1 MSDMPVSNRVRNV
14 VEENK
19 EVKTIFLEESIP
31 GAIPGQFVMV
41 WLPGVDEKPLALSYL
56 DREAAVT
63 VQRKGKFTDGI
74 FRLKRGSYI
83 GVRGPYGNG
92 FDADACTKPCII
104 AGGLG
109 IVPLAPLAEKLAKK
123 KPIIIMGA
131 SNKGK
136 FIFRE
141 RMERVGKVEYAT
153 DDGSCGRKCFA
164 SDILEGVVEKE
175 GIDVVYGC
183 GPEMMLK
190 KVFEICKKNKV
201 GCQLSLERY
210 MHCGFGVCGSCAI
223 DGYRVCIDG
232 PVFSSKQLE
241 KMTEFGKFARLKYG
255 KKVSLNEYY
264 GWRE

>member
-1 MSDMPVSNRVRNV
+1 MSDMPVSNRVRKV
-14 VEENK
+14 VDENK
-19 EVKTIFLEESIP
+19 EVRTIFLEQGMP

-41 WLPGVDEKPLALSYL
+41 WLPRVDEKPLALSYL
-56 DREAAVT
+56 NGEAAVT
-63 VQRKGKFTDGI
+63 VQRKGRFSDGI
-74 FRLKRGSYI
+74 FRLKKGDYV

-92 FDADACTKPCII
+92 FDADACAKPCII

-109 IVPLAPLAEKLAKK
+109 MAPLAPLAEKLAKK
-123 KPIIIMGA
+123 KPVIIMGA
-131 SNKGK
+131 SNERK
-136 FIFRE
+136 FLFRE

-164 SDILEGVVEKE
+164 SDILEGVIEKE

-190 KVFEICKKNKV
+190 KVFEICKKKEV
-201 GCQLSLERY
+201 ECQLSLERY

-223 DGYRVCIDG
+223 DGYIVCVDG

-255 KKVSLNEYY
+255 KKVSLGEYHK
-264 GWRE
+264 WRE